1 MSAPPFRVKAVYD
14 YTSPHDDD
22 LKFALGQIIT
32 VTQMEDEDW
41 YFGEYTGA
49 SGGKEAGIFPRNFVE
64 RYEPETPPR
73 PTRPSRPKKEAESTL
88 PAASRAPVEGIHNKP
103 EQDEVRKEAT
113 ISPAVVQPAVTAVEQ
128 SEMPSTND
136 KVFSAQGSYSPIE
149 RSQTVTASDRSTK
162 PTSQASSKA
171 PSPAFTEKPTGGSF
185 RDRIAAFNKPA
196 APPIAP
202 PKPGGTIAPGPT
214 SFIKKP
220 FIAPPPSRDA
230 YVPPAREIPP
240 QRSYRREEEPSI
252 TEGTPHDAHSVALSA
267 PPPPAKDANEDT
279 QPKPTS
285 LKERIALLQK
295 QQMEQAARHAEA
307 AQKKEKPKRPPKKRM
322 ESQEDV
328 DTARMEIGEG
338 ELERIDSGKT
348 VGKRS
353 LDANHEHG
361 TPPSRSS
368 TKRSLNREGEQRK
381 DSVGGSKELISD
393 GNDADQ
399 SGAGDTEDTGDFSTE
414 RDDSDEKPNA
424 KIHAPLPIGLQ
435 GPTRNE
441 EGGGRE
447 DNADG
452 EDEQEEDDGDG
463 EDQEDEVD
471 PEVKRRLDIRERM
484 AKMSGG
490 MGMAGMFGP
499 PGAMP
504 MPVIGG
510 PRIQK
515 GSGSSERKL
524 ASSQGAQG
532 TDPPSTSGRA
542 PPVPTM
548 PMLGT
553 QRVRSPEQVDRQ
565 LEVERDDTVAT
576 PPISQSRAPDDVADV
591 EDLNSGRP
599 SPSQNPKVETARS
612 PPVPQG
618 VSG

>member
-32 VTQMEDEDW
+32 VTQVEDEDW
-41 YFGEYTGA
+41 YFGEYTAA
-49 SGGKEAGIFPRNFVE
+49 SGGKEEGIFPRNFVE

-73 PTRPSRPKKEAESTL
+73 PTRPSRPKKEADSTP

-103 EQDEVRKEAT
+103 EQDEPRREAT
-113 ISPAVVQPAVTAVEQ
+113 LSPAVIQPAVTAVEQ
-128 SEMPSTND
+128 SEVPSKTD
-136 KVFSAQGSYSPIE
+136 KVVSAQGSYSPTE
-149 RSQTVTASDRSTK
+149 QSQTVTSTDRSTK
-162 PTSQASSKA
+162 PTSQAPSKA
-171 PSPAFTEKPTGGSF
+171 PPPAVTEKPIGGSF

-196 APPIAP
+196 ARLIAP
-202 PKPGGTIAPGPT
+202 PKPGGAIAPGPT
-214 SFIKKP
+214 SFVKKP

-230 YVPPAREIPP
+230 FVPPAREHPP
-240 QRSYRREEEPSI
+240 QRSYRREEEPSL
-252 TEGTPHDAHSVALSA
+252 TEGTPHDADSLERSA
-267 PPPPAKDANEDT
+267 PSPPVIDANEDN

-285 LKERIALLQK
+285 LKDRIALLQK

-328 DTARMEIGEG
+328 DTARMDIGEG
-338 ELERIDSGKT
+338 ELERIDSGNT

-353 LDANHEHG
+353 VDVDHEHG
-361 TPPSRSS
+361 TLPTRSS
-368 TKRSLNREGEQRK
+368 TKRSLNREAEQRIG
-381 DSVGGSKELISD
+381 SAGGSKELFSD

-399 SGAGDTEDTGDFSTE
+399 SGAGDTEDAGDFSTE

-424 KIHAPLPIGLQ
+424 KIHAPLPIGPQ
-435 GPTRNE
+435 GPTRNG
-441 EGGGRE
+441 EGGDKDG
-447 DNADG
+447 NADG
-452 EDEQEEDDGDG
+452 EDEQEDNEED
-463 EDQEDEVD
+463 EEHEVD
-471 PEVKRRLDIRERM
+471 PELKRRLEIRERM
-484 AKMSGG
+484 AKVSGG

-504 MPVIGG
+504 MPGIGG
-510 PRIQK
+510 PRTQK
-515 GSGSSERKL
+515 GSGSSERKM

-542 PPVPTM
+542 PPVPIM

-565 LEVERDDTVAT
+565 LEVERDNTVAT
-576 PPISQSRAPDDVADV
+576 PPISQSRAPDDVPDV